1 MVDRRWPPSG
11 AADCSAAPLKRKTKE
26 GAVSVGPEIVTT
38 KITTTDLL
46 SESATVLNKREITGA
61 ALREH
66 CETAIIPIISCHFC
80 ITLVF

>member
-1 MVDRRWPPSG
+1 MVDKRWPPSG

-46 SESATVLNKREITGA
+46 SESATVLNKRDKITGA
-61 ALREH
+61 ALHEH
-66 CETAIIPIISCHFC
+66 CETGDHSNY
-80 ITLVF
+80 

>member
-1 MVDRRWPPSG
+1 MVDKRWPPSV

-46 SESATVLNKREITGA
+46 SGSATVLNKRDKITGA
-61 ALREH
+61 ALRERG
-66 CETAIIPIISCHFC
+66 ETGDRSDY
-80 ITLVF
+80 